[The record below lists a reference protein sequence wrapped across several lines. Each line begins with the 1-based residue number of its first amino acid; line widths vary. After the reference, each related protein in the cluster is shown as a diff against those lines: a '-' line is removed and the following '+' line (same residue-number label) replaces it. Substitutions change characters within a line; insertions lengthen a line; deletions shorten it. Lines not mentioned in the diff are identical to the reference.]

1 MFLNISIII
10 LLNLGCVYTWEL
22 SSWRNRVKSQQ
33 PVYKDIKKLLRV
45 ENILKNKPPL
55 VVSTEIDELKNN
67 LVCVEKGDGFLFMG
81 GDCAETFRE
90 HSTQNIINNYQLFI
104 LSTIILL
111 NNSGKKIVKIA
122 RAAGQFSKPRSS
134 EYEYINNTKFYSYKG
149 DMINEEDLSK
159 RTPNPELMI
168 KAYTQSAE
176 TINLIRAL
184 SSSYRF
190 SNINVN
196 DWKFDFKT
204 EIYDKKPIEQLLTN
218 LQNTINLLKGMD
230 ISNTDNINTA
240 KLYTGH
246 EGMLLNYEEMLT
258 RKDRFSNKY
267 YDCSSHFIWIGERT
281 RHIHEAHVEFFK
293 GISNPIGIK
302 LSSNIDKCDL
312 IQLLNILNPTN
323 ESGKIILIIRMGD
336 EIRNKLPELIEI
348 IKLFEK
354 NVIWVCDPM
363 HANGKVTNGIKTRY
377 MDDII
382 REIDEFFSIH
392 RENGSIPGG
401 IHLEMTANDVT
412 ECMGGKYI
420 SISNYDDSFLNKK
433 YLTSCDPRLNFF
445 QTVEIVEHV
454 SKLI

>member
-1 MFLNISIII
+1 MFLRIFIII
-10 LLNLGCVYTWEL
+10 LLNLGYTYSWEL
-22 SSWRNRVKSQQ
+22 SSWRTRNKSQQ
-33 PVYKDIKKLLRV
+33 PMYKDMTKLLRV
-45 ENILKNKPPL
+45 EDILKNKPPL

-67 LVCVEKGDGFLFMG
+67 LVGVEKGDSFLFMG
-81 GDCAETFRE
+81 GDCAETYRE

-134 EYEYINNTKFYSYKG
+134 EYEYVNNTEFYSYKG
-149 DMINEEDLSK
+149 DMINGEDLSK
-159 RTPNPELMI
+159 REPNPELMI
-168 KAYTQSAE
+168 KAYTQSVE
-176 TINLIRAL
+176 TLNLIRAL

-204 EIYDKKPIEQLLTN
+204 EIYNKKPIEQLLTN

-230 ISNTDNINTA
+230 ISNTDNMNTA

-258 RKDRFSNKY
+258 RKDRFSDKY
-267 YDCSSHFIWIGERT
+267 YDCSSHFVWIGERT
-281 RHIHEAHVEFFK
+281 RDINKAHVEFFK

-302 LSSNIDKCDL
+302 LSSNIHKYDL
-312 IQLLNILNPTN
+312 IRLLNILNPIN

-336 EIRNKLPELIEI
+336 KIRNKLPELIEI
-348 IKLFEK
+348 VKLFGK
-354 NVIWVCDPM
+354 KVTWVCDPM
-363 HANGKVTNGIKTRY
+363 HANGKVANGVKTRY
-377 MDDII
+377 MYDIVK
-382 REIDEFFSIH
+382 EIDEFFGIH
-392 RENGSIPGG
+392 RECGSIPGG

-412 ECMGGKYI
+412 ECIGGKYI
-420 SISNYDDSFLNKK
+420 FNYDDTFLNKK

-445 QTVEIVEHV
+445 QTVEIVEYV
-454 SKLI
+454 SKMI